1 MYRRL
6 VVSMLPIVLR
16 KPTTIGLL
24 NAMITPVMVLQGLF
38 NEFRRQTSYDLSING
53 QVCFLQKMLN
63 DRFDVSLRRIT
74 IEDANTFQRLYLYTR
89 NENKPISLHTRAEN
103 KPVYLFKKEDF
114 ADTGFDFYVNLNG
127 VTLTEQEL
135 VLMRILLNQYKLTT
149 KTYQIR

>member
-1 MYRRL
+1 
-6 VVSMLPIVLR
+6 MLPIVLR

-38 NEFRRQTSYDLSING
+38 NEFRRQTSYDLGING